1 MDIAAALCFLL
12 QRERPL
18 EVEEKRLSPPPRA
31 ERGRDRYER
40 DRRGDRDGFRD
51 GPSGGSRGGRDRAP
65 RRDQDEDLASYRIE
79 VGHAHGVSPREI
91 VGAIANEAGLDGRR
105 IGRIDIR
112 DDYSIVDLPPG
123 MPNDIFL
130 HLQRVYVRGQ
140 ALRIRPSDEPPS
152 RPRPGP
158 RNKGRGNPR
167 GR

>member
-1 MDIAAALCFLL
+1 MDISAALCFML

-18 EVEEKRLSPPPRA
+18 EVEEKRLSPPPR
-31 ERGRDRYER
+31 GRDGN
-40 DRRGDRDGFRD
+40 DRRPDRDG
-51 GPSGGSRGGRDRAP
+51 PRGGRDRPP
-65 RRDQDEDLASYRIE
+65 RRGQDDQLTSYRIE
-79 VGHAHGVSPREI
+79 VGHAHGASPREI

-123 MPNDIFL
+123 MPNDIFQ
-130 HLQRVYVRGQ
+130 HLQRVYVCGQ

-158 RNKGRGNPR
+158 RSGPKKPRGNPR